1 MQSYSYSIVKRG
13 FALINS
19 PYYYYY
25 YNYFIILY
33 KKNIWRLSTMKIIT
47 TKSILMEC
55 INIVQKAVPSKTTL
69 PILEGILFDAKN
81 GKMKLTATDLEIGIE
96 TLLNVD
102 VIEPGRVV
110 LSSRI
115 VGDIVR
121 KLPDADIEIETAE
134 RNLVYIKSE
143 RSNFKIVTLP
153 HDEYPELPVVKKENG
168 ISLSQNVFKE
178 MIRHTIFA
186 VSVDEVRPIL
196 TGVLF
201 DVDGENLTMV
211 ALDGFRMAV
220 KRNGIINDINFK
232 AVIPGKALSE
242 IGKILNEKEEP
253 VHIYFSKNHIQVQ
266 VDDTIIVSRLL
277 EGEFINYKQIIP
289 SEYKIMIKVCSNK
302 LMEACDRAALFA
314 RDSSSNMIKFEIS
327 DDLMVIMSNSQNGD
341 VREELKIQKEGNDI
355 EIAFNAKYFIDVLKV
370 IESEEITIEFTTNV
384 SPSIIRPCDNSGYL
398 YLVLPARFKKNN

>member
-1 MQSYSYSIVKRG
+1 
-13 FALINS
+13 
-19 PYYYYY
+19 
-25 YNYFIILY
+25 
-33 KKNIWRLSTMKIIT
+33 MKIIT
-47 TKSILMEC
+47 TKSTLLES

-81 GKMKLTATDLEIGIE
+81 GKLKLTATDLEIGIE
-96 TLLNVD
+96 TVANVD
-102 VIEPGRVV
+102 VIEPGKVV

-153 HDEYPELPVVKKENG
+153 HDEFPELPVVKTDNA
-168 ISLSQNVFKE
+168 ISLTQNVFKD
-178 MIRHTIFA
+178 MIKQTIFA
-186 VSVDEVRPIL
+186 VSSDEVRPIL

-201 DVDGENLTMV
+201 DVAGENLTMV

-220 KRNGIINDINFK
+220 KRNGIINDKNFK
-232 AVIPGKALSE
+232 VVIPGKTLSE
-242 IGKILNEKEEP
+242 IGKIMNENENP
-253 VHIYFSKNHIQVQ
+253 IYIYFSKNHIQVQ
-266 VDDTIIVSRLL
+266 VQDTIIVSRLL

-289 SEYKIMIKVCSNK
+289 SEYKIKVNFSSSK

-314 RDSSSNMIKFEIS
+314 RDSSNNMIKFEIS

-341 VREELKIQKEGNDI
+341 VHEEIKIQKEGNDI

-370 IESEEITIEFTTNV
+370 IEGEEITIEFTTNV
-384 SPSIIRPCDNSGYL
+384 SPSIIKPCDNTSYL
-398 YLVLPARFKKNN
+398 YLVLPARFKKNS

>member
-1 MQSYSYSIVKRG
+1 
-13 FALINS
+13 
-19 PYYYYY
+19 
-25 YNYFIILY
+25 
-33 KKNIWRLSTMKIIT
+33 MKIIT
-47 TKSILMEC
+47 TKSILLEC

-81 GKMKLTATDLEIGIE
+81 GKLRLTATDLEIGID
-96 TLLNVD
+96 TVLNVD

-110 LSSRI
+110 LSSKI

-121 KLPDADIEIETAE
+121 KLPDADIEIETTE
-134 RNLVYIKSE
+134 KNLVCIKSE
-143 RSNFKIVTLP
+143 RSNFKILSLP

-168 ISLSQNVFKE
+168 ISLSQNVFRE

-186 VSVDEVRPIL
+186 VSADEVRPIL

-220 KRNGIINDINFK
+220 KRNGIINDIKFK
-232 AVIPGKALSE
+232 SVIPGKSLSE
-242 IGKILNEKEEP
+242 IGKILNENEDP

-266 VDDTIIVSRLL
+266 AEDTIIVSRLL

-289 SEYKIMIKVCSNK
+289 SEYKIKIKVFSSK

-314 RDSSSNMIKFEIS
+314 RDSSNNMIKFEII